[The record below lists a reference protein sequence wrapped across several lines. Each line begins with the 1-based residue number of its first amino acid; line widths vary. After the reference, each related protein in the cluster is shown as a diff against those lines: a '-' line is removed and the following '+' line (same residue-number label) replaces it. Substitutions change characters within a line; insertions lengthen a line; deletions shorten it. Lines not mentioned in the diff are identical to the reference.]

1 MSIKTN
7 KNVDVDLTS
16 LFEKLEKKSEKEKN
30 MQTNLAYYNYDVFKI
45 YRENYEEISEYCGT
59 QDCISIVV
67 DNGEEFTAEWKEFRN
82 KASEEEIKE
91 FLKYANSIF
100 KTNIIAKDIAE
111 KTNICEN
118 NVYSIMKNIYTAF
131 NLQSCI
137 DFNTVINNLKPY
149 FKKFREIS
157 KGLEDNKKSLFCSLV
172 YTMYPIFLL
181 SNLQTDEKYCF

>member
-1 MSIKTN
+1 MSIETN
-7 KNVDVDLTS
+7 KNVDIDLTTV
-16 LFEKLEKKSEKEKN
+16 LEKSKEEKN
-30 MQTNLAYYNYDVFKI
+30 IQTDLAYYSCHVFDI
-45 YRENYEEISEYCGT
+45 YRENYEEISEYYST

-67 DNGEEFTAEWKEFRN
+67 DIAEEFTAEWKEFKD
-82 KASEEEIKE
+82 KASKEEKYE

-100 KTNIIAKDIAE
+100 KTNTIVKDIAE

-118 NVYSIMKNIYTAF
+118 NVYSIMKTLYTAI

-137 DFNTVINNLKPY
+137 EFNTVINNLKPY

-157 KGLEDNKKSLFCSLV
+157 KDLEDNKKSLFYSLV

-181 SNLQTDEKYCF
+181 SNLQIDEKYCF